1 MYVCMYVC
9 VLIRTYVC
17 MYVCIYI
24 YIQSYIHT
32 CVCVNN
38 IYIYIYTYIH
48 SRIVKHIFIYIY
60 IYIYIY
66 TFGGLPRTG
75 KCLSL
80 APPKKKTDGRP
91 PPRTPTFRED
101 HTVGFLE
108 GGLLP
113 RRPSRE
119 LQGDTPAIVR
129 GQPINKEETNR

>member
-48 SRIVKHIFIYIY
+48 SRIVKHIFIY